1 MYSSS
6 LSLSSNAGASSGI
19 ANKMDSVTGYH
30 QTIIIKKAKNGLNIG
45 INNYQEC
52 TLSRLFQ
59 ID

>member
-1 MYSSS
+1 
-6 LSLSSNAGASSGI
+6 
-19 ANKMDSVTGYH
+19 MDSVTGYH

-59 ID
+59 IDWNDMLSRGVIFIDG